1 MTRTTL
7 SAWNT
12 SKRYGG
18 FLFCQ
23 DSFLKSLLLSFSIET
38 WDNLVHTSYA
48 MNKNIY
54 KGATTMKKFLPV
66 ILLLLLVLTAC
77 GTQEKEDAKTTP
89 EENKTE
95 ENANAN
101 KDTETT
107 RELTAE
113 DEKFSQMLLDKDY
126 QTIVKETVTLKSESQ
141 KDFYYLA
148 SAFIKLN
155 EIQAKPAE
163 AAADLKAMQTDYTV
177 IVNYLNR
184 VKFVPDTIKGQVD
197 ELRKVAEEKQ
207 AYYQA
212 EVEKQPAQ

>member
-1 MTRTTL
+1 M
-7 SAWNT
+7 
-12 SKRYGG
+12 
-18 FLFCQ
+18 
-23 DSFLKSLLLSFSIET
+23 KSLLLSFSIET

-54 KGATTMKKFLPV
+54 KGATTMKKILPV

-113 DEKFSQMLLDKDY
+113 DEKFSQMILDKEY
-126 QTIVKETVTLKSESQ
+126 ETIVKETVTLKSESQ

>member
-1 MTRTTL
+1 
-7 SAWNT
+7 
-12 SKRYGG
+12 
-18 FLFCQ
+18 
-23 DSFLKSLLLSFSIET
+23 
-38 WDNLVHTSYA
+38 

-54 KGATTMKKFLPV
+54 KGATTMNKILSV

-101 KDTETT
+101 KDTETS

-163 AAADLKAMQTDYTV
+163 AAADLKALQTDYTV

-207 AYYQA
+207 AYYKA
-212 EVEKQPAQ
+212 EVEKQPVQ